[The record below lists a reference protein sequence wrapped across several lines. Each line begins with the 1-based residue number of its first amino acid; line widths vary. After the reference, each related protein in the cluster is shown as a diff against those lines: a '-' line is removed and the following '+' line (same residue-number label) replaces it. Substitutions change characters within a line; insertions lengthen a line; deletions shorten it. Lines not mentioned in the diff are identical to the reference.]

1 MTAKKLTIADRMTDT
16 PELIGKDQSMSH
28 AHEIM
33 REREIRH
40 LPVMHGGKLVGL
52 VSERDL
58 HLIET
63 LRDVDP
69 SEIRVEEAMTQ
80 DVYAVSPET
89 PLEEVVR
96 EMAERKIGSAVVVE
110 GRKVV
115 GVFTTVDALDT
126 LAEILGHEADAAV
139 AHELRNPLNSA
150 VLQLDVLERRV
161 GRGEVEPGALLTVIA
176 TVRDELRRA
185 GDVHSSTL
193 ALDRRRTESV
203 AAR

>member
-1 MTAKKLTIADRMTDT
+1 MNAKNLTIADRMTKT
-16 PELIGKDQSMSH
+16 PELIGQEQSMTH
-28 AHEIM
+28 AHELM
-33 REREIRH
+33 RERGIRH

-69 SEIRVEEAMTQ
+69 AEVRVEEAMSQ
-80 DVYAVSPET
+80 DVYAVSPKT

-110 GRKVV
+110 GREVV

-126 LAEILGHEADAAV
+126 LAEILGREASAAT

-161 GRGEVEPGALLTVIA
+161 GRGETDRAALLTVIT

-185 GDVHSSTL
+185 GDVPGARL
-193 ALDRRRTESV
+193 ERRHVGSPVTR
-203 AAR
+203 